1 MRMASWYMCY
11 KVDDKWQQNL
21 CGRNLSF
28 FFAVPRLLVVSN
40 PTEQARTSMVT
51 VYVNSPN
58 VRLLDAVGH
67 VVRAQVSAVWNDAT
81 HAAVDV
87 FQVRSA
93 TVCCME
99 KINVKIVDSSN

>member
-1 MRMASWYMCY
+1 
-11 KVDDKWQQNL
+11 
-21 CGRNLSF
+21 
-28 FFAVPRLLVVSN
+28 
-40 PTEQARTSMVT
+40 MVT

-93 TVCCME
+93 ILMHHITAFGVC
-99 KINVKIVDSSN
+99 

>member
-1 MRMASWYMCY
+1 MAEN
-11 KVDDKWQQNL
+11 DL
-21 CGRNLSF
+21 F
-28 FFAVPRLLVVSN
+28 FVVVAVPRFLVVSN

-51 VYVNSPN
+51 VYVNNPN
-58 VRLLDAVGH
+58 VRLLNAVGH

-93 TVCCME
+93 TSIHRCVVWKRSM
-99 KINVKIVDSSN
+99 

>member
-1 MRMASWYMCY
+1 MTRGSRICVAENY
-11 KVDDKWQQNL
+11 L
-21 CGRNLSF
+21 FFF

-51 VYVNSPN
+51 VYVNNPN
-58 VRLLDAVGH
+58 VRLLNAVGH

-81 HAAVDV
+81 HAATDV

-93 TVCCME
+93 TSIHHIAALGVCCME
-99 KINVKIVDSSN
+99 RSM